1 MPRRYIVGLAIF
13 IPVLFLTFVLVG
25 PCSQVATL
33 VLQSL
38 FHLPSSNAATNQ
50 AEDLLN
56 VINVFA
62 AIFGVLL
69 TAATVIAGVLGFV
82 GFSTVND
89 IRRSQEQIRK
99 TVTDLDTVKADFER
113 QKNELS
119 DFLQKATR
127 DAEDTKNA
135 LTYLIRGGQLMEEQK
150 IDQAIESL
158 DNAKKLRPKDPQ
170 INYDLGLA
178 YSRKGLYDQAI
189 ACFQTATESDPTF
202 SQAWLDLGLNYRHRG
217 SHQSSPEQRK
227 DDFARAEEYLWHAA
241 RSRSNYWEAYGT
253 LGGLYRR
260 MGNYERAL
268 ECYLKAYNLDATTSY
283 GPGNIACLY
292 FYLGKSADAH
302 EYFQETEKLAQER
315 ITLQQ
320 SREPYWDYYD
330 LAIAQFML
338 GSLDKR
344 EDLKEEAM
352 NNYTIA
358 IAKTTRRE
366 AFDGVLDNLYL
377 LQKSEHCPPDLAQ
390 TIKLIENARLHFS
403 LAS

>member
-1 MPRRYIVGLAIF
+1 MDRKYMTRLAIF
-13 IPVLFLTFVLVG
+13 IPILFLIFVLVG
-25 PCSQVATL
+25 PCSQIATL
-33 VLQSL
+33 VLQAL

-56 VINVFA
+56 VINTFA
-62 AIFGVLL
+62 AIFGFVLAL
-69 TAATVIAGVLGFV
+69 VVAGAGVLSFLGINTLN
-82 GFSTVND
+82 S
-89 IRRSQEQIRK
+89 IREYQEQIRK
-99 TVTDLDTVKADFER
+99 TITDLDAVKADFER
-113 QKNELS
+113 QKNELN

-127 DAEDTKNA
+127 DTEDTKNA

-150 IDQAIESL
+150 IDQAIEAL
-158 DNAKKLRPKDPQ
+158 DHAKKLRPRDPQ

-189 ACFQTATESDPTF
+189 ACFRAATESDPAF

-217 SHQSSPEQRK
+217 SSQTSPEQRK
-227 DDFARAEEYLWHAA
+227 EDFAHAEEYLWHAA
-241 RSRSNYWEAYGT
+241 RSRANYWEAYGT

-260 MGNYERAL
+260 MGDYKKAL
-268 ECYLKAYNLDATTSY
+268 DCYLKAYNVDATTSY

-292 FYLGKSADAH
+292 FHLGNYKDAR
-302 EYFQETEKLAQER
+302 EYFEKTEKLAQER

-338 GSLDKR
+338 GSMDKR
-344 EDLKEEAM
+344 EDLKKAAM
-352 NNYTIA
+352 HNYAIA

-377 LQKSEHCPPDLAQ
+377 LQKSDQCPPDLAQ
-390 TIKLIENARLHFS
+390 PIKLIEDARHQFALT
-403 LAS
+403 